1 MASPPV
7 VVPWRWYY
15 QLASLAIW
23 TLVLIPLVLIRENRQ
38 PSAWTIVLAL
48 GAILLVVRWG
58 TGFLG
63 MEPSGAESVGL
74 FVATLATAWAM
85 VWLVGPWLIGRHAA
99 IKPLGAVLAI
109 EGVVAVAWL
118 GNFGPVA
125 DTEVLGWAI
134 MLNVPAGGL
143 VASMALAR
151 WACRKQYSL
160 GRFMLW
166 LLVGMVVACPVL
178 LAAAVTTMALVQES
192 LLALFLILP
201 ALIGS
206 VFVAGMLYVFNLPY
220 MLLVQRVGLYRARFH
235 AVLSLP
241 LAPPDDLIQLEVLNE
256 PTASE
261 GHIPR
266 FGPST
271 GRCRQF

>member
-1 MASPPV
+1 M
-7 VVPWRWYY
+7 
-15 QLASLAIW
+15 
-23 TLVLIPLVLIRENRQ
+23 
-38 PSAWTIVLAL
+38 
-48 GAILLVVRWG
+48 
-58 TGFLG
+58 
-63 MEPSGAESVGL
+63 
-74 FVATLATAWAM
+74 
-85 VWLVGPWLIGRHAA
+85 
-99 IKPLGAVLAI
+99 
-109 EGVVAVAWL
+109 AVAWL
-118 GNFGPVA
+118 GTFGPVA

-134 MLNVPAGGL
+134 MLDIPAGGL

-178 LAAAVTTMALVQES
+178 VVAAVTTMALAQES
-192 LLALFLILP
+192 LLALVLILP

-241 LAPPDDLIQLEVLNE
+241 LAPPDDLIQLEVVNE
-256 PTASE
+256 LTFERRPHSAVWSLVRLLSGATPVAVECVQVAFLSFVA
-261 GHIPR
+261 GHAYSSSSL
-266 FGPST
+266 ST
-271 GRCRQF
+271 TGNSTTTRVP